1 MTDFNMNDFMT
12 RYAAHE
18 TLFKT
23 EIFPAN
29 KALAIEALRGA
40 GVTRARVEFSG
51 SGDSG
56 QLDRTDFE
64 GEVRDF
70 PAIDVTLRSTSMY
83 GGGDPL
89 RYTDV
94 EQLTES
100 LAFQVI
106 DAAGHSGWENNDGA
120 SGVITFDVEAGT
132 IEFEINSYYTAS
144 EFSSETF

>member
-1 MTDFNMNDFMT
+1 MTFDMNDFMS

-18 TLFKT
+18 ELVKT

-40 GVTRARVEFSG
+40 GVTRVTVDFSG

-56 QLDRTDFE
+56 QLDGVDISGNEPF
-64 GEVRDF
+64 G
-70 PAIDVTLRSTSMY
+70 PIDVTLRSTSMY
-83 GGGDPL
+83 PGSH
-89 RYTDV
+89 V
-94 EQLTES
+94 ERLTEVDELITD

-120 SGVITFDVEAGT
+120 SGTITFDIEAGT
-132 IEFEINSYYTAS
+132 IEFSIDSYFTES
-144 EFSSETF
+144 TNDTQVL

>member
-1 MTDFNMNDFMT
+1 MTDLNMNDFMS

-18 TLFKT
+18 QLVKT

-40 GVTRARVEFSG
+40 GVTKATVEFSG

-56 QLDRTDFE
+56 QIDYINVE
-64 GEVRDF
+64 GTKPF
-70 PAIDVTLRSTSMY
+70 GLIDVTLRSTSMY
-83 GGGDPL
+83 PGSDFA
-89 RYTDV
+89 RFTDV
-94 EQLTES
+94 HDLIDN

-120 SGVITFDVEAGT
+120 SGTITFDIEAGT
-132 IEFEINSYYTAS
+132 IEFEINSYYTES
-144 EFSSETF
+144 EYSAETF